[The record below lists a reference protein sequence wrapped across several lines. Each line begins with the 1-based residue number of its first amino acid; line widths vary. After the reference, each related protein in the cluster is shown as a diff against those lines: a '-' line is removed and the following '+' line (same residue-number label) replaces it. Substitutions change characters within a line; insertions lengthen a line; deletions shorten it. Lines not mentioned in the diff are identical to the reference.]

1 MNGFHVRPFHAGDSA
16 ALGRLFYDTIH
27 AINARDYSPAELAA
41 WAPTVPAP
49 DWIAGRAATR
59 IVVVAED
66 ASGLLGFAEL
76 RPNERHLDCLYAR
89 HDIQGRGVGTALLH
103 AIETEARALGLTRL
117 LTEASLTA
125 RPFFER
131 RGFRLIAR
139 QTVKRH
145 GVKLVNFRMTKTL
158 TAANAAGPPFPH

>member
-1 MNGFHVRPFHAGDSA
+1 MNGFRLRPFRADDSA

-41 WAPTVPAP
+41 WAPSVPSP
-49 DWIAGRAATR
+49 DWIAGRAASR

-76 RPNERHLDCLYAR
+76 RPNDRHLDCLYAR
-89 HDIQGRGVGTALLH
+89 HDNQGRGVGTALLH

-139 QTVKRH
+139 QTVERH
-145 GVKLVNFRMTKTL
+145 GVKLVNFRMTKAL
-158 TAANAAGPPFPH
+158 NAANADGQSHPH